1 MEHKRNRT
9 YRLEHGVDAT
19 EDHTMTKEEFWAQLE
34 TLMHE
39 DEEKVPQLILT
50 ACDEHLT
57 IPMVMNSSPRNVR
70 SPRNSL
76 LLGRSAVSHASIK
89 TKFGNY
95 AYCNT
100 GWTPSGPMAETA
112 TILETDL
119 EGLLEDL
126 KDMGYDGICFVYK
139 TGAAGDIE
147 FHGFDW
153 ADFRM

>member
-1 MEHKRNRT
+1 
-9 YRLEHGVDAT
+9 
-19 EDHTMTKEEFWAQLE
+19 MTKEEFWAQLE

-50 ACDEHLT
+50 ACNEHLT
-57 IPMVMNSSPRNVR
+57 IPVVMNSSPRNVR
-70 SPRNSL
+70 SPRKALHKALPQHNS
-76 LLGRSAVSHASIK
+76 AQISHVSIK

-112 TILETDL
+112 TIMETAL

-126 KDMGYDGICFVYK
+126 KDMGYDGICFVYN

>member
-1 MEHKRNRT
+1 
-9 YRLEHGVDAT
+9 
-19 EDHTMTKEEFWAQLE
+19 MTKEEFWSQLE

-39 DEEKVPQLILT
+39 DEEKVPQLIL
-50 ACDEHLT
+50 AARGEHLT
-57 IPMVMNSSPRNVR
+57 LPMVMKSSPQNHLLRR
-70 SPRNSL
+70 STPQ
-76 LLGRSAVSHASIK
+76 VSNTSIK

-100 GWTPSGPMAETA
+100 GWTPSGPMPDTA
-112 TILETDL
+112 KIMETDL

-139 TGAAGDIE
+139 TGSAGDIE

-153 ADFRM
+153 ADFGM